1 MLNCWTAT
9 GLASQAMERKL
20 TMMERLKL
28 NAHIAMCSG
37 CRNFTSQVRDL
48 RQMSRFYCSGAGQ
61 DESPKKQD

>member
-1 MLNCWTAT
+1 MLNCWKAT
-9 GLASQAMERKL
+9 GLASQAMDRKL

-61 DESPKKQD
+61 GESPKKPD

>member
-9 GLASQAMERKL
+9 ALASQAMDREL

-28 NAHIAMCSG
+28 KAHIAMCSG

-61 DESPKKQD
+61 DERPKKQD

>member
-9 GLASQAMERKL
+9 ALASQAMDREL

-28 NAHIAMCSG
+28 KAHIAMCSG

-48 RQMSRFYCSGAGQ
+48 RQMSGFYCSGAGQ
-61 DESPKKQD
+61 DDSPKKQD